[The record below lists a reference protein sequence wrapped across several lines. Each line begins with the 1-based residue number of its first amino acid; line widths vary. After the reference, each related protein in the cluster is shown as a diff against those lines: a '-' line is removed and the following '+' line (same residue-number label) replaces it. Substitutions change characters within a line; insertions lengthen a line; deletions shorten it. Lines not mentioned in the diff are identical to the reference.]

1 LRRPLTALLLAALAI
16 PGIAACGD
24 DDGDSEALR
33 DDFPALNE
41 RIVSLGEEVGDTI
54 ETADSAS
61 DQELAQDFD
70 DYAQELGQVR
80 QELEDLDAPEELA
93 DERDDLVA
101 AMGEV
106 RSSLEDIAG
115 AAEEGDPEGA
125 RRATLELVD
134 RSQELRDARQALT
147 RAVRESE

>member
-1 LRRPLTALLLAALAI
+1 LPRPLTALLLAALAI

-54 ETADSAS
+54 ETAESAS

-70 DYAQELGQVR
+70 DFAQELGQVR

-93 DERDDLVA
+93 DERDDLVT

-106 RSSLEDIAG
+106 RASLEEIAG
-115 AAEEGDPEGA
+115 AAEDGDPEAA
-125 RRATLELVD
+125 RQATLELID

>member
-1 LRRPLTALLLAALAI
+1 LPRPLTALVLAALAI

-24 DDGDSEALR
+24 DDGDAEALR

-70 DYAQELGQVR
+70 DFAQELGQVR

-93 DERDDLVA
+93 DERDDLVT

-106 RSSLEDIAG
+106 RASLEEIAG
-115 AAEEGDPEGA
+115 AAEDGDPEAA
-125 RRATLELVD
+125 RQATLELVD